1 MKLKPNLATAVSD
14 MFVCFKSR
22 FDVLQVQRDEL
33 EDLIAEKERESRQRE
48 RELERR
54 ARERDRERRFE
65 DPRDRQ
71 RGPIDYYGR
80 R

>member
-1 MKLKPNLATAVSD
+1 M
-14 MFVCFKSR
+14 
-22 FDVLQVQRDEL
+22 DVLPQVQRDEL
-33 EDLIAEKERESRQRE
+33 EDLIAEKECESRQRE
-48 RELERR
+48 QELERR

-80 R
+80 RYFIYETI

>member
-1 MKLKPNLATAVSD
+1 MCLEIEVS
-14 MFVCFKSR
+14 FCFKAQ
-22 FDVLQVQRDEL
+22 FDVLLLQVQRDEL